1 MVNTWQWTHS
11 GLVNKGRRF
20 FFVIFKVGE
29 LFFIFCAR
37 GVSGLAVSFW
47 SYSGF
52 FHFAMESFMLTPK
65 RLNFIQATETKEGWL
80 QQLVM
85 LKVAKRGE
93 GGWVGIYA
101 NWTGMLAEFS
111 PLNQRELHSKSLFL
125 PFLCPRSE
133 KIGGLSEEYRMS
145 SSDRSIFSSIH
156 KRTLFRQLASVLDF
170 KFSESCNLIN

>member
-65 RLNFIQATETKEGWL
+65 RLNFIQATETMSREVVAGDVEGG
-80 QQLVM
+80 
-85 LKVAKRGE
+85 KKRR
-93 GGWVGIYA
+93 GWVGWYICKLNRDVGWIFSFESKRITFQKSFSSLFVPKIWKDWRLVWGIPDVIVWQIYLQFNPQEDIIQA
-101 NWTGMLAEFS
+101 ISISSRLQV
-111 PLNQRELHSKSLFL
+111 LREL
-125 PFLCPRSE
+125 
-133 KIGGLSEEYRMS
+133 
-145 SSDRSIFSSIH
+145 
-156 KRTLFRQLASVLDF
+156 
-170 KFSESCNLIN
+170 

>member
-65 RLNFIQATETKEGWL
+65 RLNFIQATETMSRGGGCSSWWCWRWQKEER
-80 QQLVM
+80 V
-85 LKVAKRGE
+85 
-93 GGWVGIYA
+93 
-101 NWTGMLAEFS
+101 
-111 PLNQRELHSKSLFL
+111 
-125 PFLCPRSE
+125 
-133 KIGGLSEEYRMS
+133 GGLVYMQIEQGCWLNFLLWIKENYIPKAFFFPFCAQDLKRLEACQRNTGCHRLTDLS
-145 SSDRSIFSSIH
+145 SVQSTRGHYSG
-156 KRTLFRQLASVLDF
+156 
-170 KFSESCNLIN
+170 N